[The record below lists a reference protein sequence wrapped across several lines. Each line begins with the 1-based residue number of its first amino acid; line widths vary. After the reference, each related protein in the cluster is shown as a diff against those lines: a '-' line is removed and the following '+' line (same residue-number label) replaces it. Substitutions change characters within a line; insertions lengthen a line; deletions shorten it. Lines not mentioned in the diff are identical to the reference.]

1 MLSTVA
7 LFSSN
12 SFLCGMFQEEELEA
26 IKAIYD
32 EDIEITNEIKLRK
45 LIHVTIRSD
54 ENSYERL
61 IIQAEVVIFKC
72 SYIYIY
78 CVSLYNVAVYFT
90 RQLPQSITA
99 CISDKV
105 CSPAPIIV
113 FISVCGFI
121 TSYMIMVMCSSCQL
135 SNQESHH
142 ISSNLD
148 SMYRCCAI
156 VNV

>member
-72 SYIYIY
+72 SYIYIL
-78 CVSLYNVAVYFT
+78 CFT
-90 RQLPQSITA
+90 I
-99 CISDKV
+99 
-105 CSPAPIIV
+105 
-113 FISVCGFI
+113 
-121 TSYMIMVMCSSCQL
+121 
-135 SNQESHH
+135 
-142 ISSNLD
+142 
-148 SMYRCCAI
+148 
-156 VNV
+156 